1 MPDKAIDT
9 STGLFGLLPNVLKEN
24 QFVQLTMGANKV
36 NIKMERD
43 RTEAN
48 ERYITFK
55 DKILRTDK
63 NYYKQ

>member
-1 MPDKAIDT
+1 
-9 STGLFGLLPNVLKEN
+9 
-24 QFVQLTMGANKV
+24 
-36 NIKMERD
+36 MERD